1 VTIQIAEHFAEG
13 PASLALRPERVALGD
28 AAKGLDNI
36 VEGKVEF
43 VSYLGAV
50 LDIHVRI
57 GDHDRVIVSRPT
69 HGAPEPVEGDAMTIG
84 WAKSAGLVY
93 SGT

>member
-1 VTIQIAEHFAEG
+1 
-13 PASLALRPERVALGD
+13 
-28 AAKGLDNI
+28 
-36 VEGKVEF
+36 
-43 VSYLGAV
+43 V